1 MKSYDLFYSGPLNFL
16 LPSIKEFS
24 FSCPAKTWMW
34 LTMAHHG
41 CRCQI
46 VIICWSPM
54 YPSLLEKYLAVYLL
68 QVNILVA
75 CIRNRE
81 EPQRLQAGELTGT
94 ISTSKPIVTHCF
106 SYQPWSLKVCLSSES
121 QFIPSLHL
129 KLSRLLLGSILRSFW
144 LRSCSVCNIHLAHQS
159 DFKIKKI
166 SMEAEKPSVHPF
178 RTEVVVWNLAE
189 KVFDLASPGPSYS
202 SELAGVS
209 LHTAWVASCWYWA
222 VCAVSCNPNPI
233 WKLFFY
239 SREKFLRN
247 GISII

>member
-1 MKSYDLFYSGPLNFL
+1 MHWLQGKKEREKPQLSRIRRPEGKPSRKKKDSSFFLAGTRLMKSYDLFYSGPLNFL

-159 DFKIKKI
+159 DFKIKKKN
-166 SMEAEKPSVHPF
+166 STEAEKPSVHSF
-178 RTEVVVWNLAE
+178 GTEVVVWNLAE
-189 KVFDLASPGPSYS
+189 KVFDLASPGPSS
-202 SELAGVS
+202 
-209 LHTAWVASCWYWA
+209 
-222 VCAVSCNPNPI
+222 
-233 WKLFFY
+233 
-239 SREKFLRN
+239 FLRT
-247 GISII
+247 GWC